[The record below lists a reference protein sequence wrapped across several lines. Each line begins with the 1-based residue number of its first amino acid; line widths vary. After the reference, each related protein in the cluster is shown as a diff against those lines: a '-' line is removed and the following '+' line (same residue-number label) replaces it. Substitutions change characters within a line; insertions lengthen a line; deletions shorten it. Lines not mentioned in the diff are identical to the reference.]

1 MSFGGDVTFSGES
14 LNISLIVVLEV
25 SSLTG

>member
-1 MSFGGDVTFSGES
+1 MSFGRDVKLLGES

-25 SSLTG
+25 SSLNG

>member
-1 MSFGGDVTFSGES
+1 MSFGGDVTFSDES